1 MPSNLKYSLPQGLAR
16 VSFALGVGQFLCL
29 PPLYIRY
36 SSYPAHPNFWLYMG
50 AIALSGV
57 LLLGIGYFARDRG
70 WHRRLASFCLAVLFL
85 ETTLFLL
92 GESSLYR
99 PVTMLFP
106 LLASVATPILNRRR
120 ASYALASVSALL
132 LLGLHF
138 FYFREGVIA
147 LPGLTLLHVVLF
159 FSAFLAE
166 TLWEQ
171 LRTREKLLE
180 QKKREME
187 TWVERLG
194 HASSLISTG
203 HVAPM
208 LPGPPPSHVFD
219 ELTRSVGQM
228 QEKLNQHFTNLFLQ
242 DRLSSLG
249 ELASGVAHELNT
261 PLTTLHFIV
270 AGNDQLP
277 EELKT
282 SLITEIER
290 MSEITRSL
298 LSFARPHDEEEMDLN
313 QIIRGCERLLRQSL
327 RERCEL
333 ELKLGNDEL
342 PVRTHSNEIQQ
353 VLLNLIHNSLDAME
367 GVNQPKLVLS
377 TGKSATSGWLRV
389 TDNGSGISKDNLSK
403 IMNPFYTTKAPGKGT
418 GLGLYI
424 VHQIAQRHGARV
436 SIESQVGQGT
446 TIEMTFPLLTKN
458 LSEVA

>member
-1 MPSNLKYSLPQGLAR
+1 MPLTSRFHIPQGLAR

-29 PPLYIRY
+29 PPLYMRY
-36 SSYPAHPNFWLYMG
+36 SSYPAHPNFWLYLC
-50 AIALSGV
+50 AIGLSGV
-57 LLLGIGYFARDRG
+57 LLLGIAYFARDRG
-70 WHRRLASFCLAVLFL
+70 WHRRLASFCLFVLFV
-85 ETTLFLL
+85 ETALFLF
-92 GESSLYR
+92 GEKSLYR

-106 LLASVATPILNRRR
+106 LLASVATPILNRRK
-120 ASYALASVSALL
+120 ASYFMASASSVL

-138 FYFREGVIA
+138 FYFREGILA

-171 LRTREKLLE
+171 LRFREKHLE
-180 QKKREME
+180 QKKREIE
-187 TWVERLG
+187 SWVERLG

-203 HVAPM
+203 HVAPT

-219 ELTRSVGQM
+219 ELTRSVSQM

-261 PLTTLHFIV
+261 PLTTLHFLV

-277 EELKT
+277 EELKK
-282 SLITEIER
+282 SLVTEIER
-290 MSEITRSL
+290 MTEITRSL

-313 QIIRGCERLLRQSL
+313 QIIRNAESLLRQSL
-327 RERCEL
+327 RARCTL
-333 ELKLGNDEL
+333 DLKLGKEEL
-342 PVRTHSNEIQQ
+342 PIRTHSNEIQQ

-367 GVNQPKLVLS
+367 GMPEPHLELT
-377 TGKSATSGWLRV
+377 TGKTATSGWLRV
-389 TDNGSGISKDNLSK
+389 TDNGAGIPKDNLTK
-403 IMNPFYTTKAPGKGT
+403 IMNPFYTTKPPGKGT

-436 SIESQVGQGT
+436 SIESQVGHGT
-446 TIEMTFPLLTKN
+446 TIEVTFPLLTKN